1 MAISPSLGGTG
12 YATGQTM
19 AGQFVAQLAGVGV
32 VAVWSIVASVII
44 ALMVSVVFPM
54 RVDEQTER
62 DGLDIASHGERAW
75 EMD

>member
-1 MAISPSLGGTG
+1 MAMGS
-12 YATGQTM
+12 
-19 AGQFVAQLAGVGV
+19 QFVAQLSGVG
-32 VAVWSIVASVII
+32 IVALWSVVGSVII